1 MEGNENILSD
11 KKLLNMMEEGH
22 VRKMAEL
29 FSYGQFDEIIDNYF
43 KKFKLRKNETIKVQN
58 IQQFLSDDNI
68 YKITSREPTLNNND
82 MNKDNLNNENN
93 YLNYINTNENP
104 NTNNCYDENTL
115 TRNLTFSSH
124 GNSLVDFDYIINTP
138 PVPKNSNLTK
148 LFNED
153 SNAIPYLNNISNN
166 IINNYYS
173 KTPEDKVF
181 DYTLLEK
188 FENDQLTLQILL
200 TILIYCLM
208 KIKENNEIKS
218 LLIKYNI
225 PNNRTIFPLIL
236 LKSKFY
242 FKSNAIAESLN
253 IYSEAINNY
262 NNFKSNYNNIDKND
276 IIYIETYKQDFGYFN
291 NLFNYLFALNDI
303 DSKIKKLYYEQK
315 FCLYYLNF
323 YSQGF
328 KLLIELYNKYP
339 NDIQIKFELV
349 KDSIFL
355 SKYDIFKKIFNLLKK
370 EMNEE
375 NDKNKKMVYT
385 NYIYYLQGL
394 AYLSQGRP
402 EDTSNIFTELLKND
416 SSNVVLINNNALLNI
431 YKNKAKESLINLNLI
446 QSPDQMDSYNEAI
459 QENINILK
467 NKFMAHLQKTYSK

>member
-1 MEGNENILSD
+1 MEGNEDILSD
-11 KKLLNMMEEGH
+11 KKLLNMMEERH
-22 VRKMAEL
+22 VKKMAEL
-29 FSYGQFDEIIDNYF
+29 FSYGEFNEIINKYF
-43 KKFKLRKNETIKVQN
+43 KKFKLRKNETIN
-58 IQQFLSDDNI
+58 IQSLQQFLSDDNM
-68 YKITSREPTLNNND
+68 YKVTSRGPSLNNID

-93 YLNYINTNENP
+93 NLNYINKDE
-104 NTNNCYDENTL
+104 NTNNSNDENTL
-115 TRNLTFSSH
+115 TRNLTFSSR
-124 GNSLVDFDYIINTP
+124 GNSLVDSDFIINTP
-138 PVPKNSNLTK
+138 PVPKNNNLIK
-148 LFNED
+148 LFND
-153 SNAIPYLNNISNN
+153 DQNTNPYLNNISNN
-166 IINNYYS
+166 IIDNYYR
-173 KTPEDKVF
+173 KTPDDKDF

-208 KIKENNEIKS
+208 KIKEDSEIKS

-236 LKSKFY
+236 LKAKFY
-242 FKSNAIAESLN
+242 FKINVIAQSLN

-339 NDIQIKFELV
+339 NDIQIKFELA
-349 KDSIFL
+349 KDSVFQ
-355 SKYDIFKKIFNLLKK
+355 SKYDIFNNIFDLLKK

-375 NDKNKKMVYT
+375 NDENKKMVYA
-385 NYIYYLQGL
+385 NYLYYLQGL
-394 AYLSQGRP
+394 SYLSQEKL

-416 SSNVVLINNNALLNI
+416 SGNVVLINNNALLNV
-431 YKNKAKESLINLNLI
+431 YKNKAKESLTFMNLI
-446 QSPDQMDSYNEAI
+446 QSPEQMDSYNEVI
-459 QENINILK
+459 KENINLLK
-467 NKFMAHLQKTYSK
+467 TKFMAHLQKTYPK